1 MAEPFEHTPHRN
13 WLESILRYIPG
24 FRGYLEKEYRRDSDD
39 LQRRWLI
46 QRLDTC
52 RRSLDDLTGLIVE
65 SCNID
70 VLPKVDAV
78 RAKIDHLSAR
88 IGGAMEGHSGFFDLV
103 RIDTDVLDRIYQ
115 HDVSLMAKVDRLAS
129 LVENLP
135 QCPADLSAAL
145 GDVEQ
150 GLEDLQ
156 RHWDG
161 RTRILEGID

>member
-1 MAEPFEHTPHRN
+1 MAEPFEHTRHRN
-13 WLESILRYIPG
+13 WLETILRYIPG

-39 LQRRWLI
+39 LQRRWLL
-46 QRLDTC
+46 QRMDTC
-52 RRSLDDLTGLIVE
+52 KRSLDNLTGLIVE
-65 SCNID
+65 SGNID
-70 VLPKVDAV
+70 VLPKVDSV

-88 IGGAMEGHSGFFDLV
+88 IAGAMEGYSGFFDLV

-145 GDVEQ
+145 RDVEQ
-150 GLEDLQ
+150 GLDDLQ
-156 RHWDG
+156 RHWDE
-161 RTRILEGID
+161 RTKILEGID